1 MVESQVKQLIFIF
14 LLYLYNL
21 TLCSHFNDWNLW
33 LNINPFCSKTILTS
47 PTTVYTP
54 QKGFSCP
61 FLLRKNKTKKPVKL
75 CPYSHWTI
83 YTTSSSVFF
92 SYIFSC
98 HLVNCGPSHSPS
110 MSWHP
115 SLSPQKTHPA
125 LGPPQVTFVAG
136 VFSSETVLIWQTKPM
151 FFFQKKLWPSPT
163 PNLNLPYTH
172 SGVVKALNA
181 RFHPCQVIRSFGWTP
196 TL

>member
-54 QKGFSCP
+54 KKGFSCP

-125 LGPPQVTFVAG
+125 LGPPASYLCCRCVFFRDSAYMANKTHVFFSKEVVAK
-136 VFSSETVLIWQTKPM
+136 S
-151 FFFQKKLWPSPT
+151 
-163 PNLNLPYTH
+163 YTQ
-172 SGVVKALNA
+172 S
-181 RFHPCQVIRSFGWTP
+181 
-196 TL
+196 

>member
-54 QKGFSCP
+54 KKGFSCP

-92 SYIFSC
+92 FIYFF
-98 HLVNCGPSHSPS
+98 
-110 MSWHP
+110 MSFGQLWP
-115 SLSPQKTHPA
+115 KPQPLHVLTPF
-125 LGPPQVTFVAG
+125 T
-136 VFSSETVLIWQTKPM
+136 FSSENTPGLRPPASYLCCRCV
-151 FFFQKKLWPSPT
+151 FFRDSAYMANKTHVFFSKEVVAKS
-163 PNLNLPYTH
+163 YTQ
-172 SGVVKALNA
+172 S
-181 RFHPCQVIRSFGWTP
+181 
-196 TL
+196 